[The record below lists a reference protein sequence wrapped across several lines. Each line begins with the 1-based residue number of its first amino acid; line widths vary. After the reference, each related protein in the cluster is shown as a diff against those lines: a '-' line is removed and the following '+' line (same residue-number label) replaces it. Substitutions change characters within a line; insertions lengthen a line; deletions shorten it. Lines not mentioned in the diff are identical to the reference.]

1 MVSVLKHYQI
11 SSHTAE
17 AEGLHSVK
25 MPQHLKELKI
35 VCPRTKATN
44 KSEVSVKMRY
54 SLLFLFLMMF
64 PTSAGAQYIKW
75 EVGEDIGVATLCRDK
90 NTIMDLA
97 RADQLDEAHVIKTF
111 ASFASSGLCVT
122 FDDHSPF
129 TVVKTLHNYQ
139 DFKGHKSFVL
149 EVVSNK
155 ILGFRGYVMAR
166 APKRPSI

>member
-1 MVSVLKHYQI
+1 MVSVKKHYPI

-111 ASFASSGLCVT
+111 ASFASSGLCVA

-129 TVVKTLHNYQ
+129 TVVKTLHKYQ

>member
-1 MVSVLKHYQI
+1 
-11 SSHTAE
+11 
-17 AEGLHSVK
+17 

-44 KSEVSVKMRY
+44 KTEVSVKMRY

-129 TVVKTLHNYQ
+129 TVVKTLHKYQ

>member
-25 MPQHLKELKI
+25 MPQHLKELII

-97 RADQLDEAHVIKTF
+97 RADQLDEAHVMETF

-129 TVVKTLHNYQ
+129 TVVKTLHKYQ

>member
-1 MVSVLKHYQI
+1 MYNVYILSFI
-11 SSHTAE
+11 
-17 AEGLHSVK
+17 
-25 MPQHLKELKI
+25 
-35 VCPRTKATN
+35 
-44 KSEVSVKMRY
+44 
-54 SLLFLFLMMF
+54 LLFLFITL
-64 PTSAGAQYIKW
+64 PTSANAQYIKW
-75 EVGEDIGVATLCRDK
+75 ELGEDIGVATLCRDK

-97 RADQLDEAHVIKTF
+97 RADQLDEAHVMETF

-129 TVVKTLHNYQ
+129 TVVKTLHKYQ

-166 APKRPSI
+166 APTRPSI

>member
-1 MVSVLKHYQI
+1 
-11 SSHTAE
+11 
-17 AEGLHSVK
+17 
-25 MPQHLKELKI
+25 
-35 VCPRTKATN
+35 
-44 KSEVSVKMRY
+44 MRY
-54 SLLFLFLMMF
+54 SLLFLFLLMF

-97 RADQLDEAHVIKTF
+97 RADQLDEAHVMETF
-111 ASFASSGLCVT
+111 ASFASNGLCVT

-129 TVVKTLHNYQ
+129 TVVKTLHNYK

>member
-1 MVSVLKHYQI
+1 
-11 SSHTAE
+11 
-17 AEGLHSVK
+17 
-25 MPQHLKELKI
+25 
-35 VCPRTKATN
+35 
-44 KSEVSVKMRY
+44 
-54 SLLFLFLMMF
+54 
-64 PTSAGAQYIKW
+64 
-75 EVGEDIGVATLCRDK
+75 
-90 NTIMDLA
+90 MDLA

-129 TVVKTLHNYQ
+129 TVVKTLHNYK